1 MLIDLSTYLEELK
14 NEKLEIET
22 SNDEKAIKEAVA
34 QYEAKIRAEYAE
46 ARASHLKE
54 KEIEID
60 VLERIVAREA
70 KKEEEKVTV
79 EEVGNAPTE
88 PEVVAYA
95 EPACVVCE
103 NVVSEENQS
112 ENNDLD
118 DL

>member
-22 SNDEKAIKEAVA
+22 SNDEEAIKEAVA
-34 QYEAKIRAEYAE
+34 QYEAKIRQEYAE

-70 KKEEEKVTV
+70 KKEAEKVTV
-79 EEVGNAPTE
+79 EEVGNAPAEPETVAYTE
-88 PEVVAYA
+88 PT
-95 EPACVVCE
+95 CVVCE
-103 NVVSEENQS
+103 DVVTEENQS
-112 ENNDLD
+112 ENNELD

>member
-22 SNDEKAIKEAVA
+22 SNDEKAIKEAVE

-70 KKEEEKVTV
+70 KKEEEKVAV

-88 PEVVAYA
+88 PEVVTYA

>member
-22 SNDEKAIKEAVA
+22 SNDEEAIKEAVA

-70 KKEEEKVTV
+70 KKEHVEEIA
-79 EEVGNAPTE
+79 EEVGNAPAE
-88 PEVVAYA
+88 PETVLVE
-95 EPACVVCE
+95 EPTCVVCDE
-103 NVVSEENQS
+103 VVTEENQS